1 MRKVISQDKA
11 HFYTYSKES
20 LSGAFPVVNVNE
32 VKLKAKLDSEARWRT
47 KKGFDFL
54 GKKTNWNEHPKKPDT
69 STMDALLFPHV
80 KQAERTKNML
90 SKKDYNPQDDGKPV
104 FLSRV
109 ASQHQTFSKPGY
121 FNTVFISGDDM
132 EKEMA
137 QAKKREQEIE
147 DSKIIVANKHFAVN
161 TRVPESSQTIKY
173 RGMLQDP
180 PNRIGLQLR
189 KKRL

>member
-11 HFYTYSKES
+11 PFYTYSKES

-80 KQAERTKNML
+80 KQAERTKNIL
-90 SKKDYNPQDDGKPV
+90 SKKDYNP
-104 FLSRV
+104 
-109 ASQHQTFSKPGY
+109 
-121 FNTVFISGDDM
+121 
-132 EKEMA
+132 
-137 QAKKREQEIE
+137 
-147 DSKIIVANKHFAVN
+147 
-161 TRVPESSQTIKY
+161 
-173 RGMLQDP
+173 
-180 PNRIGLQLR
+180 
-189 KKRL
+189 